1 MRQAIIG
8 LCLAAITTSTN
19 AQTQVSEFTPGL
31 VSNGVNYIL
40 PKTQLKIAVSAMK
53 VTYTPGEY
61 AHYAERCLNINGT
74 ANESVTGWTVTG
86 IKVWQE
92 GIADTS
98 KIYTVKL
105 KDKTVAPMV
114 QLTPEGILLAVNTET
129 EEMTQPTTQ
138 DKTTHNKLVPGQYLT
153 EDILSAT
160 SLSKRAEL
168 TAREILDI
176 RESKNSIKR
185 GQVESMPKDGASLK
199 IVLSELDRQERTLT
213 QMFVGYNDTLTTE
226 HVFSFTPDGDIDR
239 NVLFRFSRKLGFV
252 DSDDLAGEPYYLTI
266 KDKHTVVLPTE
277 AEKAKR
283 KIAAL
288 VYNMPS
294 TAQVKL
300 ETMNNTVYDRD
311 LPFAQFGTV
320 DVLSPTLFNK
330 DATTKLVL
338 HPATG
343 SIMHLN
349 Q

>member
-1 MRQAIIG
+1 
-8 LCLAAITTSTN
+8 
-19 AQTQVSEFTPGL
+19 
-31 VSNGVNYIL
+31 
-40 PKTQLKIAVSAMK
+40 
-53 VTYTPGEY
+53 
-61 AHYAERCLNINGT
+61 
-74 ANESVTGWTVTG
+74 
-86 IKVWQE
+86 
-92 GIADTS
+92 
-98 KIYTVKL
+98 
-105 KDKTVAPMV
+105 
-114 QLTPEGILLAVNTET
+114 
-129 EEMTQPTTQ
+129 
-138 DKTTHNKLVPGQYLT
+138 
-153 EDILSAT
+153 
-160 SLSKRAEL
+160 
-168 TAREILDI
+168 
-176 RESKNSIKR
+176 
-185 GQVESMPKDGASLK
+185 
-199 IVLSELDRQERTLT
+199 
-213 QMFVGYNDTLTTE
+213 MFVGYNDTLTTE

-283 KIAAL
+283 KIAGL